1 MTSNFFTYEKPKVI
15 QALRYHFITRKEI
28 RFMVIAV
35 NIFAIIS
42 AILFFMKKLSPTA
55 FMVGSVL
62 WFILMISFWFI
73 LPYSIY
79 KKSKTFLD
87 SFKVILQSDD
97 FMIENNR
104 GSKSWQWTSFSSFLE
119 SPHFFHLY
127 FDTKSFF
134 LIPKY
139 AFGED
144 QIFEARKIF
153 KEKIR
158 S

>member
-1 MTSNFFTYEKPKVI
+1 MTSHFFTYQKPKVI

-28 RFMVIAV
+28 RIMVIAV
-35 NIFAIIS
+35 NIFAIGS
-42 AILFFMKKLSPTA
+42 AILFFLKILSPTA
-55 FMVGSVL
+55 FMIGSVL

-87 SFKVILQSDD
+87 SFKVSLLEDD
-97 FMIENNR
+97 FMIENER
-104 GSKSWQWTSFSSFLE
+104 GSKSWQWRSFTSLLE

-127 FDTKSFF
+127 FDAKSFF
-134 LIPKY
+134 LVPKY
-139 AFGED
+139 AFEEEELN
-144 QIFEARKIF
+144 EARKML